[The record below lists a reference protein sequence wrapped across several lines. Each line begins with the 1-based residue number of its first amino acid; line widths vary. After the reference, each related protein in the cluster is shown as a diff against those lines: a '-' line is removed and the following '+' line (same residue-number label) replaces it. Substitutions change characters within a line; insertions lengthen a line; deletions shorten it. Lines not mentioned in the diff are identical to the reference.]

1 MILQYFVFF
10 IGVDDDVVKLY
21 DLTALCSEGAN
32 DSPFTVPLGML
43 LYRVARN
50 LWQQDCRKKRS
61 TIRTL
66 LENCLM
72 LLDED
77 KHAQVFSVFLVSY
90 MHLNIQYVLNIRL
103 IELHV

>member
-1 MILQYFVFF
+1 MLTFLYISG
-10 IGVDDDVVKLY
+10 IDDEVVKLY
-21 DLTALCSEGAN
+21 DLTALCSDSVN

-50 LWQQDCRKKRS
+50 LWQQDVKKKRS

-66 LENCLM
+66 LENCLI

-77 KHAQVFSVFLVSY
+77 KHAQVK
-90 MHLNIQYVLNIRL
+90 NIIYA
-103 IELHV
+103 